1 MNLRDYVALIR
12 EIEQLD
18 QRIAKLQSELDHMT
32 PRTKPISDTVTK
44 GKKGKKPL
52 GVVKIEGDQDYRE
65 INRKRAELFSR
76 IQLWETLKAEA
87 QEEVAVIEGIIS
99 EIEDPDTRRMMGYYC
114 LDGYANWDEVAMMMG
129 EGWTAVACRV
139 RYHRFLKTIGGDDA
153 ERSDDGDSG
162 ESTEQGADTDP
173 DSERYA
179 DDL

>member
-76 IQLWETLKAEA
+76 IQLWQTLKAEA
-87 QEEVAVIEGIIS
+87 EAEVADVEKIIAQ
-99 EIEDPDTRRMMGYYC
+99 IEDPDTRRMVGYYC
-114 LDGYANWDEVAMMMG
+114 LDGKPNWDEVAAEMG
-129 EGWTAVACRV
+129 EGWTAGACRIRV
-139 RYHRFLKTIGGDDA
+139 HRLLKGK
-153 ERSDDGDSG
+153 S
-162 ESTEQGADTDP
+162 
-173 DSERYA
+173 
-179 DDL
+179 